1 MIVIDPLPLKFKE
14 RLRRLPKYAAPF
26 TLITEVNS
34 ADACGSIVND
44 ESFTLIPEYPKRAE
58 GRRSEER
65 GVRRNEYKE

>member
-14 RLRRLPKYAAPF
+14 RFKRLPKYAAPF
-26 TLITEVNS
+26 TLIMEVNS

-44 ESFTLIPEYPKRAE
+44 ESFTLIPEYPKRA

-65 GVRRNEYKE
+65 GEEEEE